1 MRNRTDAPI
10 RVLMLSTKI
19 MPEVLEYPD
28 SGKIGANNANG
39 ERIMMTRPEARLE
52 YWDGDE

>member
-52 YWDGDE
+52 YWDGEE

>member
-10 RVLMLSTKI
+10 RVLML
-19 MPEVLEYPD
+19 EVLEYPD

-52 YWDGDE
+52 YWDGEE